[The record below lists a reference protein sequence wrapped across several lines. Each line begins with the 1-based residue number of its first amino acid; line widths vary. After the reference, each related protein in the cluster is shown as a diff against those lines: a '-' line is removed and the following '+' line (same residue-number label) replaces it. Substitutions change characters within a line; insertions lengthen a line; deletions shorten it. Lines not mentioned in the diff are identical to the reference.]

1 MLNRQCKYT
10 KKKLKKKR
18 KVKKKMWLKKSAT
31 FAYTLFA
38 SKERAHLLGETWIL
52 LHCAAKAAEEFVEH
66 VKSLF
71 AVRCSY

>member
-1 MLNRQCKYT
+1 
-10 KKKLKKKR
+10 
-18 KVKKKMWLKKSAT
+18 MWLKKSAT

-52 LHCAAKAAEEFVEH
+52 LHCAAKTAEKFVEH

>member
-1 MLNRQCKYT
+1 MQIYQ
-10 KKKLKKKR
+10 KKLKKKR

-31 FAYTLFA
+31 FAYALLP
-38 SKERAHLLGETWIL
+38 SKERAHMLCETWIL
-52 LHCAAKAAEEFVEH
+52 LHRAAKAAEKFVEH